1 MAFLFLK
8 FIVGAALV
16 VGTTS
21 VAPDVP
27 ANVEVRNII
36 SHFQLHI
43 FGIRLVCRL
52 QGPHPPVPPSRHQSR
67 SVFASQVSTRSATEL
82 LVTFEPPSSD
92 GGSEV
97 TSYSIEWDTKP
108 PVEEVQLITT
118 STDTGPNE
126 VQTVTTSATHVD
138 EVQVIRT
145 VGDDVNEVQTVRTT
159 TSLGETLAGYFSLMP
174 VSIFAARFP
183 SSTFASCASPA
194 HPCDL
199 VVMTGTTRA
208 ARAAASSTRPQ
219 SHSIA
224 SPILRIGRT
233 ACRRRGR
240 RSRRSSKRCRTS
252 ATWRSRAAGP
262 TA

>member
-43 FGIRLVCRL
+43 FGIRLV
-52 QGPHPPVPPSRHQSR
+52 PSPPVPPSRHQSR
-67 SVFASQVSTRSATEL
+67 SVFALQVSARSATEL

-174 VSIFAARFP
+174 VIILPLPLEHFCVMCQP
-183 SSTFASCASPA
+183 CSP
-194 HPCDL
+194 L
-199 VVMTGTTRA
+199 
-208 ARAAASSTRPQ
+208 
-219 SHSIA
+219 
-224 SPILRIGRT
+224 
-233 ACRRRGR
+233 
-240 RSRRSSKRCRTS
+240 
-252 ATWRSRAAGP
+252 
-262 TA
+262 